1 MRNPSQPYLRRMNSF
16 PEETLDPAD
25 WEAMRALGHRMVDV
39 MMDYLRDV
47 RERPVWQPTPETT
60 KAHLRQPLPRQPE
73 APEAIFADFQQY
85 VLPHNKG
92 NIHPRFWGWVQGT
105 GTPLGMLADLLAS
118 GMNPNMGI
126 GDHAPMY
133 VEAQV
138 LDWCKEL
145 MGYPAEASGILVSGG
160 TVANLTALTVARH
173 ALDERIRLTGLRAV
187 PGPLV
192 VYASEETHSCQV
204 KAVELLG
211 LGREA
216 LRKVA
221 VDAEYRLDLAALRH
235 QVSADRAAGYLPMAV
250 VGNAGTV
257 NTGAID
263 PLDELADFCQEENI
277 WFHVDGA
284 FGALAKLVPAYQ
296 PQLKALERADSL
308 AFDLHKWPSINYEVG
323 CTLVRDARLHRA
335 AFSLGANYL
344 LSHERG
350 IAAGPELVGNYGLE
364 LSRGF
369 KALKVWMSFREHG
382 TERYA
387 RLIAQNIA
395 QCRYLAQLIEAE
407 PTLELL
413 APVPLNIVCYRFN
426 PGGLSDEVLNV
437 LNRELLMQLQE
448 QGIAV
453 PSSTVLAG
461 RYVIRVANVN
471 HRSRQDDFEVLARE
485 TVRLGKALATRR
497 SVS

>member
-1 MRNPSQPYLRRMNSF
+1 MNST

-39 MMDYLRDV
+39 MLDYLRDV
-47 RERPVWQPTPETT
+47 RERPVWQPTPEPT

-73 APEAIFADFQQY
+73 APEAIFADFETH
-85 VLPHNKG
+85 VLPYTKG
-92 NIHPRFWGWVQGT
+92 NIHPRFWAWVQGT

-133 VEAQV
+133 VEHQV

-160 TVANLTALTVARH
+160 TVANLTALTVARN
-173 ALDERIRLTGLRAV
+173 AFDERIRTEGLRAV
-187 PGPLV
+187 PGQLV
-192 VYASEETHSCQV
+192 VYASAETHSCQI

-216 LRKVA
+216 LRKVP
-221 VDAEYRLDLAALRH
+221 VDDAYRLNLDELRR
-235 QVSADRAAGYLPMAV
+235 QVAADRAAGYLPLAV

-263 PLDELADFCQEENI
+263 PLDELADFCQEEKI

-284 FGALAKLVPAYQ
+284 FGALAKLVPAFQ
-296 PQLKALERADSL
+296 PQLRALERADSL

-323 CTLVRDARLHRA
+323 CTLIRDARRHRA
-335 AFSLGANYL
+335 AFALGANYL
-344 LSHERG
+344 LSHARG
-350 IAAGPELVGNYGLE
+350 LAAGPELVGNYGIE

-382 TERYA
+382 VDRYA

-395 QCRYLAQLIEAE
+395 QCRYLADLIEAE

-426 PGGLSDEVLNV
+426 PGYLTDAELNA
-437 LNRELLMQLQE
+437 LNQELLMQLQE
-448 QGIAV
+448 AGIAA
-453 PSSTVLAG
+453 PSSTVLGG
-461 RYVIRVANVN
+461 RYAIRVANVN
-471 HRSRQDDFEVLARE
+471 HRSRREDFEVLARE
-485 TVRLGKALATRR
+485 TERLGQALATRLPG
-497 SVS
+497 VETEPLH